1 MNEITKQP
9 ESTLFTVR
17 IWRYEPKQGS
27 LLWRGKVQDVSS
39 GAWRYFHNWDDL
51 VGFLNGKINV
61 RDVVASEKTE

>member
-1 MNEITKQP
+1 MDEEKGPND
-9 ESTLFTVR
+9 STLFTVR

-61 RDVVASEKTE
+61 RDSVASEKTE